1 MTAGRSLLKSFSW
14 SLKNKKRDRSGSGGS
29 QDLNNKRKSSNNNKQ
44 KRLARKS
51 QDEGLEAGM
60 GSSLEIVA
68 PASSDVEFKYS
79 WPINSFVHQVKNSR
93 SEGLDSKPF
102 EVNVNGI
109 HTTWSLSVRFWV
121 GENGERLSNPFVL
134 CLNLVSCKVD
144 GNQEVRVK
152 YRFGIYNRSTEEPE
166 MGAPERVTL
175 KQETIDKLQSVGYKN
190 IAMSDKHVNSAGD
203 VLLFVRLSI
212 IREEEANHSLSSD
225 LKSLINDEKSSDL
238 ILEAGERKFLVHKN
252 ILAARSPVFADLLA
266 RLDPDICQHDH
277 QSFDHTTSNQE
288 PAKLVPIQ
296 ESNHSNTSKDIRL
309 LDNLD
314 RKCDTIEET
323 EYEETNPATKED
335 DPIRDLAYR
344 ETEDCDV
351 KEDKEHVVTDDE
363 SKDADNDEVSETC
376 SKDCSANISKSEEEK
391 IDCCTYVV
399 EDNNSE
405 SSLKE
410 ELQLARRKD
419 SSDVKRRIVID
430 DLPGDTVEEL
440 LKYIYT
446 DSSHNVESFSQTL
459 LAASDKYKLPGL
471 KQHCE
476 KHLVEILSPINVSD
490 ILLLSDNYGCK
501 HLKKAALTYCGDN
514 HSYIMKDSKWKTIEK
529 ENPDLFEEAISVVA
543 PDSCNKH
550 SECLKKGGNR
560 YEAEKSVTKGSL
572 GLPTRKKSTIT
583 RKL

>member
-1 MTAGRSLLKSFSW
+1 
-14 SLKNKKRDRSGSGGS
+14 
-29 QDLNNKRKSSNNNKQ
+29 
-44 KRLARKS
+44 
-51 QDEGLEAGM
+51 
-60 GSSLEIVA
+60 
-68 PASSDVEFKYS
+68 
-79 WPINSFVHQVKNSR
+79 
-93 SEGLDSKPF
+93 
-102 EVNVNGI
+102 
-109 HTTWSLSVRFWV
+109 
-121 GENGERLSNPFVL
+121 
-134 CLNLVSCKVD
+134 
-144 GNQEVRVK
+144 
-152 YRFGIYNRSTEEPE
+152 
-166 MGAPERVTL
+166 
-175 KQETIDKLQSVGYKN
+175 
-190 IAMSDKHVNSAGD
+190 
-203 VLLFVRLSI
+203 
-212 IREEEANHSLSSD
+212 
-225 LKSLINDEKSSDL
+225 
-238 ILEAGERKFLVHKN
+238 
-252 ILAARSPVFADLLA
+252 LAARSPVFADLLA

-277 QSFDHTTSNQE
+277 HQSFDHSSHQE
-288 PAKLVPIQ
+288 PVKLVPIQ

-323 EYEETNPATKED
+323 EYEETNPATKEE
-335 DPIRDLAYR
+335 DPARDLDYIEA
-344 ETEDCDV
+344 EDCDV
-351 KEDKEHVVTDDE
+351 KEDKELVVTHNE
-363 SKDADNDEVSETC
+363 SKNDENEVAETC
-376 SKDCSANISKSEEEK
+376 SKECSANISKSEEEK
-391 IDCCTYVV
+391 IESCTFVL
-399 EDNNSE
+399 EESGATDNKSE

-419 SSDVKRRIVID
+419 SSDAKRKIVID

-543 PDSCNKH
+543 PDTCNKH

-583 RKL
+583 RKI